1 MTPSVGETSKERR
14 KMETKN
20 KREEM
25 RGKLGECERVTENM
39 NEKERERD

>member
-25 RGKLGECERVTENM
+25 RGKLGECDTSEAQGGNV
-39 NEKERERD
+39 